1 MPLIIC
7 LFLLPAMASAKVEMS
22 IGSSVG
28 PVRNNSFNAFGN
40 NVRKALM
47 EQAITVGD
55 IEREPGAYRRVSRV
69 MQGQLLVTSFSCWS
83 GVMQPPA
90 PFSGE
95 RGNRLYFCLRIVGNG
110 KRFCLSN
117 LTFMLESQDA
127 MGVLSSEGNY
137 AGTNYSPHRV
147 GIDYGPDRK
156 RDTED
161 DVIFDKRQP
170 GSVEVDEILYTGL
183 GIGIHATAPRVT
195 ASKRAKAIEQLMNG
209 LMGTHSNYDLK
220 MTYTLLDDDNLT
232 VLASASDTVRVFP
245 QPDHV
250 QIGPVPE
257 SPWPLFVGAGAGLG
271 LILLVAGTRQMIRRY
286 RHRVLSMTPLPDE
299 ELV

>member
-1 MPLIIC
+1 
-7 LFLLPAMASAKVEMS
+7 MADAKVEMF
-22 IGSSVG
+22 IAPAVG
-28 PVRNNSFNAFGN
+28 PVRNNSFNVFSN
-40 NVRKALM
+40 NARKALV

-69 MQGQLLVTSFSCWS
+69 MQGQLLVASFFSWY

-90 PFSGE
+90 PFAGE

-110 KRFCLSN
+110 EKICLSN
-117 LTFMLESQDA
+117 LTFKLESQDA
-127 MGVLSSEGNY
+127 MGVLSSEGDY
-137 AGTNYSPHRV
+137 ASTNYSPHRV

-161 DVIFDKRQP
+161 DVIYDERQP

-183 GIGIHATAPRVT
+183 GIGVYATSPKIA
-195 ASKRAKAIEQLMNG
+195 ANKRSKAIEQLMNG
-209 LMGTHSNYDLK
+209 LMGTQSNYDLK
-220 MTYTLLDDDNLT
+220 MTYTLLDDDHLT
-232 VLASASDTVRVFP
+232 VFASASDTVRVFP